1 MMLVLLAALL
11 NVFWIIDKLVINA
24 NFALLDRYF
33 GGRCSSIDL
42 WKVTVYTAIQAA
54 CLEGS
59 GLFGV
64 LQLSGQVQL
73 WRIDRD
79 GLVLLV

>member
-24 NFALLDRYF
+24 NSALLGYF

-79 GLVLLV
+79 G